1 MIRYQLRC
9 AKDHEFEAWFR
20 DSAAF
25 DQQSKARKVACPD
38 CGSVKVIKAPMA
50 PSIGKRA
57 VPEVQAPTPAP
68 AASPPSN
75 APVPTPA
82 QIRQY
87 LMAMRKHVETTHEYV
102 GPRFPDEARKIHYG
116 ESEERGIYGEATSK
130 DAKELVDEGID
141 VAAVPWLP
149 REDA

>member
-25 DQQSKARKVACPD
+25 DGQSKARKIACPD
-38 CGSVKVIKAPMA
+38 CGSVKVTKAPMA

-57 VPEVQAPTPAP
+57 APAAPTPGASAPSGAP
-68 AASPPSN
+68 APA
-75 APVPTPA
+75 PTPA

-87 LMAMRKHVETTHEYV
+87 LLAMRKHVESTHEYV
-102 GPRFPDEARKIHYG
+102 GPRFPEEARKIHYG
-116 ESEERGIYGEATSK
+116 ESEEREIYGEATPK
-130 DAKELVDEGID
+130 DAKELVEEGID
-141 VAAVPWLP
+141 VAAVPWL